1 MQKKS
6 LIKVLMIATA
16 IFTMAI
22 LYFFVDAE
30 NSAIL
35 PKCIFYSLT
44 GLYCPGCG
52 SQRAFSALLHG
63 DFFQAVSYNLLLM
76 LLLPFL
82 LYSSVV
88 AVINLFKKEKLVQQ
102 IFYSTY
108 FVRILLATVIIFWV
122 LRNFNSY
129 PFALLAPHAIH

>member
-6 LIKVLMIATA
+6 LIKVLMIASA
-16 IFTMAI
+16 IVALAA
-22 LYFFVDAE
+22 LYFFADAA
-30 NSAIL
+30 NSTIF

-63 DFFQAVSYNLLLM
+63 NILQAINFNLLFILM
-76 LLLPFL
+76 LPFL
-82 LYSSVV
+82 LYSGLV

-102 IFYSTY
+102 IF
-108 FVRILLATVIIFWV
+108 
-122 LRNFNSY
+122 
-129 PFALLAPHAIH
+129 